1 METLGA
7 LIQQVGV
14 VVFVGGFGLYLA
26 SIVYGMGR
34 AFRLM
39 KFQREVF
46 LIGFYARAAGMVGI
60 MGSIVGAVMAG
71 AAPWISLLLVFI
83 FGAPS
88 LALLLVRPV
97 RDEPFNIDL
106 PKRGKS

>member
-1 METLGA
+1 METSGA

-14 VVFVGGFGLYLA
+14 VVFVGGFGLYMA
-26 SIVYGMGR
+26 SVVYGMGR
-34 AFRLM
+34 AFRM
-39 KFQREVF
+39 VRFQREAF

-60 MGSIVGAVMAG
+60 MGSIVGSVITG
-71 AAPWISLLLVFI
+71 AAPWISLLLVFV

-97 RDEPFNIDL
+97 RDEPFTIEL
-106 PKRGKS
+106 PKRWKS

>member
-1 METLGA
+1 MATLGA
-7 LIQQVGV
+7 LIQQVGIV
-14 VVFVGGFGLYLA
+14 MAVGGFGLYMA
-26 SIVYGMGR
+26 SIVYGMTR
-34 AFRLM
+34 IFRWER
-39 KFQREVF
+39 FQQEAF

-60 MGSIVGAVMAG
+60 MGTLTGAVIAG
-71 AAPWISLLLVFI
+71 TAPWITLLVVFI

-97 RDEPFNIDL
+97 RDEPFKIDL